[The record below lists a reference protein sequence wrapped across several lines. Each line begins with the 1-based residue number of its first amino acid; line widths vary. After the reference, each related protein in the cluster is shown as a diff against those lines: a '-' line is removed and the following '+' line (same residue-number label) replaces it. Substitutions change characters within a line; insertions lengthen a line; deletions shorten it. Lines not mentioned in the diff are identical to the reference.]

1 MPHLKEARLHFH
13 KYQSEERYPF
23 NLPLLKRT
31 HQIEF
36 PSSITLLAGENGSG
50 KSTLLK
56 ALARSCGIHIWEM
69 EQRRRLS
76 RSPHEENLHNYL
88 SLTWHNGSVPG
99 SYFSS
104 EIFRDFAAALDEF
117 AVADPGMLRY
127 FGGRS
132 LVNQAQGESLLS
144 YFGSRYLI
152 KGLYLL
158 DEPETALSPASQV
171 KLIGILAEAAARGDA
186 QFIIASHSPI
196 LLACPGATIYS
207 FDEAPP
213 RVVEYEET
221 EYYRVYREFMEDRG
235 KFLEQDAGKSGNGEG
250 GNR

>member
-1 MPHLKEARLHFH
+1 MPHLREITLLFH
-13 KYQSEERYPF
+13 KYPSEDRYPF
-23 NLPLLKRT
+23 NLPLLKT
-31 HQIEF
+31 TKNLVF
-36 PSSITLLAGENGSG
+36 PSAITIFAGENGTG

-56 ALARSCGIHIWEM
+56 ALARSCNIHIWEM

-88 SLTWHNGSVPG
+88 RLTWNQESVPG

-104 EIFRDFAAALDEF
+104 EIFRDFARALDEF
-117 AVADPGMLRY
+117 AIADPGMLRY

-132 LVNQAQGESLLS
+132 LVSQSHGESLLS

-171 KLIGILAEAAARGDA
+171 KLIRIIGEAAARGDA

-196 LLACPGATIYS
+196 LLACPGATIYD
-207 FDEAPP
+207 FDGAPP
-213 RVVEYEET
+213 KQVQYEDT
-221 EYYRVYREFMEDRG
+221 EYYKVYKEFMEDRR
-235 KFLEQDAGKSGNGEG
+235 KFLGEG
-250 GNR
+250 PESGKG

>member
-1 MPHLKEARLHFH
+1 MPHLQEIKLLFH
-13 KYQSEERYPF
+13 KYPSEERYPF
-23 NLPLLKRT
+23 DLPLLKVTRT
-31 HQIEF
+31 LAF
-36 PSSITLLAGENGSG
+36 PSPITLFAGENGSG
-50 KSTLLK
+50 KSTLLR

-69 EQRRRLS
+69 EQRRRLC

-88 SLTWHNGSVPG
+88 SLTWSNGSVPG

-117 AVADPGMLRY
+117 AVSDPGMLRY

-132 LVNQAQGESLLS
+132 LVNQSHGESLLS

-171 KLIGILAEAAARGDA
+171 KLIKIIAEAAARGDA

-196 LLACPGATIYS
+196 LLACPGATIYN
-207 FDEAPP
+207 FDVAPP
-213 RVVEYEET
+213 RVVQYEDT
-221 EYYRVYREFMEDRG
+221 EYYKVYKDFMEDRG
-235 KFLEQDAGKSGNGEG
+235 KFLGCEPESEKE
-250 GNR
+250 